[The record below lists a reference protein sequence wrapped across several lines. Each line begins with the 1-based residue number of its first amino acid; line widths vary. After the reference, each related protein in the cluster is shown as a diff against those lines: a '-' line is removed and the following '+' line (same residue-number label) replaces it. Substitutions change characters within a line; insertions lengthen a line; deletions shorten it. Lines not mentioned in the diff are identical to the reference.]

1 MYLAMSSSAPN
12 KRVVGPQLKA
22 RRQSLRMSLAQVE
35 VATKIRGKYLIALE
49 AGEYEKLPND
59 IYSRGFVQNYANH
72 LGLDGTVVAADYAL
86 ERGGIEKGETK
97 GPQLERPAKLV
108 FTGRIVAVI
117 GIVAV
122 VVTVLGYLLWQM
134 SALAGAPRLT
144 ITNPDQDLTITG
156 SVVEIRGSATPGS
169 DVFIDTSPVLVDT
182 DGNFAEK
189 VAVQD
194 GINEITV
201 LARSKLGKE
210 TKITRNILA
219 SIPKVE
225 LAQAQVPLVVFDG
238 VAVVVS
244 VKETTSMVVLVDGKE
259 VWRGTVIAGWSRLF
273 TGKDTINITSG
284 NAGATTVQITNK
296 LVAAKDLGIIG
307 AIGEV
312 RRNQIFSKDSTF

>member
-1 MYLAMSSSAPN
+1 M
-12 KRVVGPQLKA
+12 
-22 RRQSLRMSLAQVE
+22 
-35 VATKIRGKYLIALE
+35 
-49 AGEYEKLPND
+49 
-59 IYSRGFVQNYANH
+59 
-72 LGLDGTVVAADYAL
+72 
-86 ERGGIEKGETK
+86 
-97 GPQLERPAKLV
+97 
-108 FTGRIVAVI
+108 I